1 MPATAAYYH
10 ADGGKFMAGRRAPSR
25 TLLSNR
31 PRRAA
36 TKRAPAAPAGAIRQ
50 RNVGKI
56 LKAAEAVFAK
66 KGFSGASTAEIARL
80 AGVPKPNLHYYFRTK
95 QALYE
100 SVLDRIL
107 EMWLDAMD
115 EIQPDADPAEALTR
129 YLARKIELS
138 RLKPGPSR
146 LWAME
151 ILAGAPHI
159 GAFLRG
165 RVRALVGETSVIIH
179 RWIAEGRIRSVDPAH
194 LLFVI
199 WASTQT
205 YADFAAQIAA
215 VLRRK
220 RLDPSVFDG
229 ARETVTTL
237 ILNGLGLER

>member
-1 MPATAAYYH
+1 V
-10 ADGGKFMAGRRAPSR
+10 
-25 TLLSNR
+25 
-31 PRRAA
+31 
-36 TKRAPAAPAGAIRQ
+36 GAIRR
-50 RNVGKI
+50 RNVAKI

-80 AGVPKPNLHYYFRTK
+80 ADVPKPNLHYYFRTK

-159 GAFLRG
+159 GSFLRG
-165 RVRALVGETSVIIH
+165 RVRALVEEKSVIIH
-179 RWIAEGRIRSVDPAH
+179 RWIGEGRIRPIDPTH

-220 RLDPSVFDG
+220 RLDPSVYDS

>member
-1 MPATAAYYH
+1 
-10 ADGGKFMAGRRAPSR
+10 MAGKQAPSR
-25 TLLSNR
+25 ISRSKR
-31 PRRAA
+31 PRQAA
-36 TKRAPAAPAGAIRQ
+36 TQRVPTSPAGAIRR
-50 RNVGKI
+50 RNVAKI

-80 AGVPKPNLHYYFRTK
+80 ANVPKPNLHYYFRTK

-138 RLKPGPSR
+138 RLQPGPSR

-159 GAFLRG
+159 DAFLRG
-165 RVRALVGETSVIIH
+165 RVRALVEEKSVIIR
-179 RWIAEGRIRSVDPAH
+179 RWIAEGRIRPIDPAH

-220 RLDPSVFDG
+220 RLDSFVFDG